1 MSSGRLIQLS
11 KCWTAAVRTP
21 YLGHLAAAVR
31 GGVAGTK
38 RVAGRARAAGLAV
51 RPLAAVVRVVL
62 AGCVSDL
69 VPPSVVVVSAV
80 RGDFSPCCNKV
91 TRCQKHMT
99 CTRTAPL
106 KKKKKLKLWTRTW
119 CKFACHA
126 RARVTVPAGCS
137 VRAPLWVAHTH
148 VSHQVS
154 HGTANPRSSPL
165 LKLRGFN
172 KCTVTQFHNNWPI

>member
-1 MSSGRLIQLS
+1 MS

-106 KKKKKLKLWTRTW
+106 KIEVMNTHLVQIR
-119 CKFACHA
+119 
-126 RARVTVPAGCS
+126 RARTSPCNGPSGLFCS
-137 VRAPLWVAHTH
+137 C
-148 VSHQVS
+148 
-154 HGTANPRSSPL
+154 TAVSSPYSRL
-165 LKLRGFN
+165 TPSITRNSESSFFSP
-172 KCTVTQFHNNWPI
+172 VEIAWV